1 MPWTSKGY
9 DKANYSKLMD
19 KYGLRGIPA
28 LIILGKDGETLVSK
42 DGRGDVMGKGLA
54 CIKEW

>member
-9 DKANYSKLMD
+9 DKAYYSKLMD
-19 KYGLRGIPA
+19 KYGLRGIPS
-28 LIILGKDGETLVSK
+28 LIVLGKDGETAVSK
-42 DGRGDVMGKGLA
+42 DGRAGVTQGFS